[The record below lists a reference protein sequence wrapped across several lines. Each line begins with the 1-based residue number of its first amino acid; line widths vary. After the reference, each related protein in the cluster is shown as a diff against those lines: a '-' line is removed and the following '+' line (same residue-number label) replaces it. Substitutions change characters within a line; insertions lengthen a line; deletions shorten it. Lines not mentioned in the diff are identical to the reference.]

1 MKHMDTGPH
10 GGYHPGM
17 VYDFPRRERPTEPP
31 AKPVLTPAERAL
43 LLAAGP
49 TYIETAQF
57 GPPESALSAAVEPDD
72 WRLYYLMRELS
83 PEDRARVLALTELLF
98 NLRHA
103 QRWAAGEQIDTEQP
117 QPQ

>member
-1 MKHMDTGPH
+1 MREMIHDIS
-10 GGYHPGM
+10 
-17 VYDFPRRERPTEPP
+17 RRVSSNQPSVKP
-31 AKPVLTPAERAL
+31 ALTPAERAL

-57 GPPESALSAAVEPDD
+57 GPPESDLSATIEPDD

-83 PEDRARVLALTELLF
+83 QEDRARVMELAQLLF

-103 QRWAAGEQIDTEQP
+103 QRWAAGEQQP
-117 QPQ
+117 QTT

>member
-1 MKHMDTGPH
+1 MINHIPS
-10 GGYHPGM
+10 
-17 VYDFPRRERPTEPP
+17 REQPADPP
-31 AKPVLTPAERAL
+31 AKSALTPAERAL

-57 GPPESALSAAVEPDD
+57 GPPESDLAAAVEPDD

-83 PEDRARVLALTELLF
+83 QDDRARVLAFTELLF

-103 QRWAAGEQIDTEQP
+103 QRWAAEERQEA
-117 QPQ
+117 

>member
-1 MKHMDTGPH
+1 
-10 GGYHPGM
+10 M
-17 VYDFPRRERPTEPP
+17 VYDFSRRERPIEPP

>member
-1 MKHMDTGPH
+1 MPAM
-10 GGYHPGM
+10 M
-17 VYDFPRRERPTEPP
+17 YDISRREPP
-31 AKPVLTPAERAL
+31 KNADANSGLTPAERAL

-57 GPPESALSAAVEPDD
+57 GPPESALAAAVEPDD

-83 PEDRARVLALTELLF
+83 QDDRARVLAFTELLF

-103 QRWAAGEQIDTEQP
+103 QHWAGEERSQGSRP
-117 QPQ
+117 

>member
-1 MKHMDTGPH
+1 
-10 GGYHPGM
+10 M
-17 VYDFPRRERPTEPP
+17 VYDFPRRERPSEPR
-31 AKPVLTPAERAL
+31 AKPALTPAERAL

-83 PEDRARVLALTELLF
+83 PDDRARVLALAELLF

-103 QRWAAGEQIDTEQP
+103 QRWAAGKLTETEQSAS
-117 QPQ
+117 QER